1 MNKIFFG
8 NLTILLFFCFPAL
21 AQEVSISGRVTSSDD
36 GSALPGVSVQAKGTT
51 RGTTTD
57 ASGNYRITASANA
70 RLVFSFIGYASQ
82 EVAVGSQSTLNVTL
96 KGDASNLN
104 EVVVVGYGSQSKKT
118 LTGAISSVE
127 GAVIANKP
135 VQSFDQALQGR
146 AAGVSII
153 TPNGVLNNAPVIRVR
168 GVSSISGS
176 SSPLIVIDGL
186 PINSGNVSSG
196 GFTVNNPL
204 GDINPNDIESLE
216 ILKDAGA
223 TAIYGS
229 RAAAGVILI
238 TTKKGKEGRAQVSY
252 DGWIGSTQP
261 FRLFNMLNAEEF
273 TLIKNEASRNAGV
286 ADQFALS
293 RNPDGSIVDTDW
305 YDYVYRTGF
314 QQNHNININGG
325 TKETRYAFSVGYTNQ
340 EGMIK
345 QNNFSRITGRMNISH
360 QLNKAIRLGANITM
374 ANSFN
379 RSPNTGTTGAFS
391 TGGLGRLPLVLA
403 PNVAPYNPDGSY
415 NINRASNN
423 LGLGNNLIGPG
434 GYYNPIPDLELSK
447 FTSDN
452 THIIG
457 NIFADV
463 KLFKGLIFHTSYGTD
478 RTTVED
484 IDFRNGVHGEGA
496 TNGGQASNIYSN
508 INLWNLQNYLN
519 YDFGFGKHSF
529 QTVVGTERQKFTIN
543 RWGGSRQGL
552 TDPFFTTY
560 QGNFTTNNPPAGN
573 FQTQTG
579 LSSYYARVNYDFDK
593 KYLLNVSFRRDG
605 YSAYAA
611 GNKWGNFAGG
621 SVGWRLSE
629 EGFWKNSQLGS
640 VVNEFKLRAS
650 YGQVGNTGIGSF
662 ASLSLFNSGLYATVP
677 TFVFAQAGN
686 PNLRWEISQTT
697 DFGFSFGLFNDR
709 ITGDFSYYLKRVN
722 DLVLP
727 EPTAPSRGIPGNS
740 IATNVG
746 AMENKGIEL
755 AITSNNITKGKFN
768 WTTNFNIATLD
779 NKVLALAN
787 NNADIFGFTGGLE
800 NANIVRVGESIGSI
814 FAIRTAGV
822 NPANGQRIFVRTATL
837 PDGTTQE
844 QQIQYNH
851 AAAPAQRWTFVSD
864 GTVAPA
870 ISGSDRVVVGNALP
884 KWFGGFDNTF
894 RYGNLELGVFLQF
907 SGGNV
912 LYNGTKAGLR
922 DQRPWNNH
930 TDMLNRWQNPGD
942 VTNIPRPVL
951 NDNISNG
958 SGNPITENVE
968 KGNFLRGRNLSLSY
982 TLRNDL
988 LRRANIT
995 SLRVYTQVQ
1004 NAFVVTNYTGAD
1016 PEISTNGD
1024 TNISP
1029 GIDRN
1034 STPQART
1041 FTFGVG
1047 LNF

>member
-1 MNKIFFG
+1 MRK
-8 NLTILLFFCFPAL
+8 ILLGSWLLSLLFCLPAL
-21 AQEVSISGRVTSSDD
+21 AQDLAVSGRVTSSDD
-36 GSALPGVSVQAKGTT
+36 GSALPGVSIQVKGTT

-57 ASGNYRITASANA
+57 ANGNYQLSASPNS
-70 RLVFSFIGYASQ
+70 RLVFSFIGYTSQ
-82 EVAVGSQSTLNVTL
+82 EVAVGNRSNLNVTL
-96 KGDASNLN
+96 QGDASNLN

-127 GAVIANKP
+127 GSVIANKP

-146 AAGVSII
+146 AAGVNII
-153 TPNGVLNNAPVIRVR
+153 TPNGVLNNAPVIRIR

-238 TTKKGKEGRAQVSY
+238 TTKKGKEGKAQVSY
-252 DGWIGSTQP
+252 DGWVGSTQP
-261 FRLFNMLNAEEF
+261 FRLFNMLNAQEF
-273 TLIKNEASRNAGV
+273 MTIKNEAARNGNQP
-286 ADQFALS
+286 DQFFPTT
-293 RNPDGSIVDTDW
+293 NPDGSIVDTDW
-305 YDYVYRTGF
+305 YDYIYRNGF
-314 QQNHNININGG
+314 QQNHNINVNGG
-325 TKETRYAFSVGYTNQ
+325 TKDTRYAFSVGYTNQ

-345 QNNFSRITGRMNISH
+345 KNDFSRITGRMNISH
-360 QLNKAIRLGANITM
+360 QLNKAIRLGSNITL

-379 RSPNTGTTGAFS
+379 RAPNTGTTGAFS

-403 PNVAPYNPDGSY
+403 PNVSPYNPDGTY

-423 LGLGNNLIGPG
+423 LGLGKNLVGPG
-434 GYYNPIPDLELSK
+434 GYYNPLPDLDLSK
-447 FTSDN
+447 FTSEN

-457 NIFADV
+457 NVFADIN
-463 KLFKGLIFHTSYGTD
+463 LFKGLVFHTSYGID

-484 IDFRNGVHGEGA
+484 IDFRNGVHGEGG
-496 TNGGQASNIYSN
+496 TNGGQAFNIYSN
-508 INLWNLQNYLN
+508 IKLWNLQNYLN

-529 QTVVGTERQKFTIN
+529 QTVVGMERQKFTYDS
-543 RWGGSRQGL
+543 WGGSRQGL
-552 TDPFFTTY
+552 SDPFFTTY

-573 FQTQTG
+573 FQTETG
-579 LSSYYARVNYDFDK
+579 LSSYYARLNYDFDK
-593 KYLLNVSFRRDG
+593 KYLFNINFRRDG

-621 SVGWRLSE
+621 SVGWRISE
-629 EGFWKNSQLGS
+629 ESFWKNSKLGT
-640 VVNEFKLRAS
+640 VVNEFKLRGS

-662 ASLSLFNSGLYATVP
+662 ASLSLFNSGLYGTVP
-677 TFVFAQAGN
+677 TFLFAQAGN
-686 PNLRWEISQTT
+686 PNLRWEISENM
-697 DFGFSFGLFNDR
+697 DLGLAFGLFNDR
-709 ITGDFSYYLKRVN
+709 ITGEFTYFQKNLN

-746 AMENKGIEL
+746 QLETKGIEL

-768 WTTNFNIATLD
+768 WTTNFNLTTAQTI
-779 NKVLALAN
+779 VLALAN

-837 PDGTTQE
+837 PDGTKQE

-894 RYGNLELGVFLQF
+894 RYGNLELGIFLQY

-912 LYNGTKAGLR
+912 IYNGTKAGLR

-930 TDMLNRWQNPGD
+930 TDMLNRWQKAGD

-951 NDNISNG
+951 NDNVSNG
-958 SGNPITENVE
+958 SANPITENVE
-968 KGNFLRGRNLSLSY
+968 KGDFIRGRNLSLSY

-988 LRRANIT
+988 LKRANIA
-995 SLRVYTQVQ
+995 SLRVYAQVQ
-1004 NAFVVTNYTGAD
+1004 NAFVITNYTGAD
-1016 PEISTNGD
+1016 PEISTNGN
-1024 TNISP
+1024 TNIAP

-1041 FTFGVG
+1041 YTLGLG

>member
-1 MNKIFFG
+1 MRKLFTG
-8 NLTILLFFCFPAL
+8 SWLLLMLLSLPML
-21 AQEVSISGRVTSSDD
+21 AQDITIRGQVTSSDD
-36 GSALPGVSVQAKGTT
+36 SSPLPGVSVQVKGTT
-51 RGTTTD
+51 RGISTD
-57 ASGNYRITASANA
+57 GQGRYQLTAPAGGRI
-70 RLVFSFIGYASQ
+70 VFSFIGYLPQ
-82 EVAVGSQSTLNVTL
+82 EVAVNNQSTINIKLAVNSAV
-96 KGDASNLN
+96 LN

-146 AAGVSII
+146 AAGVNII

-229 RAAAGVILI
+229 RAAGGVILI

-252 DGWIGSTQP
+252 DGWAGATQP
-261 FRLFNMLNAEEF
+261 FRLFDMLNAQEF
-273 TLIKNEASRNAGV
+273 MTIKNEAARNAGV
-286 ADQFALS
+286 ADQFFPTT
-293 RNPDGSIVDTDW
+293 NPDGSIVDTDW
-305 YDYVYRTGF
+305 YDYIYRTGF
-314 QQNHNININGG
+314 QQNHNLNINGG
-325 TKETRYAFSVGYTNQ
+325 TKDTRYAFSVGYTNQ
-340 EGMIK
+340 QGMIK
-345 QNNFSRITGRMNISH
+345 KNDFSRVTGRMNISH
-360 QLNKAIRLGANITM
+360 QLNSAIKLGANITL

-403 PNVAPYNPDGSY
+403 PNVAPYNADGSY

-423 LGLGNNLIGPG
+423 LGLGKNLIGPG
-434 GYYNPIPDLELSK
+434 GYYNPLPDLDLSK

-457 NIFADV
+457 NLFADV
-463 KLFKGLIFHTSYGTD
+463 KLFKGLVFHTSYGTD

-484 IDFRNGVHGEGA
+484 IDFRNGIHGEGG
-496 TNGGQASNIYSN
+496 TNGGQAFNIYSN

-519 YDFGFGKHSF
+519 YDFGFGKHSI
-529 QTVVGTERQKFTIN
+529 QTVVGTEQQKFTIN

-579 LSSYYARVNYDFDK
+579 LSSYYGRINYDFDK
-593 KYLLNVSFRRDG
+593 KYLLNASFRRDG
-605 YSAYAA
+605 FSAYAT

-621 SVGWRLSE
+621 SVGWRVSE
-629 EGFWKNSQLGS
+629 EAFWKGSKLGS
-640 VVNEFKLRAS
+640 IVNEFKVRAS

-662 ASLSLFNSGLYATVP
+662 ASLSLFNSGLYGTVP
-677 TFVFAQAGN
+677 TFAFAQAGN
-686 PNLRWEISQTT
+686 PDLRWEISENT

-709 ITGDFSYYLKRVN
+709 ITGDFSYYQKKVN

-768 WTTNFNIATLD
+768 WTTTFNVATLS

-814 FAIRTAGV
+814 FAIRTDGV
-822 NPANGQRIFVRTATL
+822 NPANGQRIFIRTTTL
-837 PDGTTQE
+837 ADGTTQDR
-844 QQIQYNH
+844 QIQYNH
-851 AAAPAQRWTFVSD
+851 AAAPAQRWTYVSD

-870 ISGSDRVVVGNALP
+870 ISGADRVVIGNALP

-894 RYGNLELGVFLQF
+894 KYGNLELGVFLQY
-907 SGGNV
+907 SGGN
-912 LYNGTKAGLR
+912 LIYNGTKAGLR

-930 TDMLNRWQNPGD
+930 TDMLNRWQKAGD

-951 NDNISNG
+951 NDNVSNG
-958 SGNPITENVE
+958 SANPITENVE
-968 KGNFLRGRNLSLSY
+968 KGDFIRGRNLSLAY

-988 LRRANIT
+988 LRRANIS
-995 SLRVYTQVQ
+995 SLRVYAQVQ
-1004 NAFVVTNYTGAD
+1004 NAFVITKYTGAD

-1041 FTFGVG
+1041 YTFGVG